1 MKNFSI
7 TLYAF
12 HLRHTLAQ
20 TPDQVV
26 KESSLLWDNLADMGV
41 SAFPATSLKDLKSN
55 LICYENGQY
64 TPQKEIGR
72 KTQWLTNSQHLDLG
86 SFSTT
91 DGFKIN
97 INLQPFLLNDT
108 YAVDLTLFPESA
120 NIDINVPQIQHFKPS
135 CFLPSQIQASLG
147 QTLWIYGEVD
157 ANNTHQDCQLL
168 AEKIANALVAA
179 TNLNPVFTDS
189 GELFASSLF
198 IYQANDP
205 NEPNNPVKQCQILI
219 LLNNQQANTVQL
231 IVDAGEWVLKL
242 LCCYHKIL
250 FVNYQASQS
259 YSNARSIY
267 SYLENKIQEFQ
278 TLISNPK
285 TQISDL
291 KKLLS
296 EIPQKSFDY
305 TRCLQDLQTHNTSI
319 QTNIKNYRTCLN
331 KITAI
336 NNQTSPQ
343 FWQDFLDKECKKLQE
358 QIQTDINYLTPGQEL
373 FGQFVDTIRGI
384 VETEQT
390 ESDRS
395 LERTVQVLGIGFGGG
410 AIFSGIIVQHIDK
423 INQPIPIISPQTPLN
438 PFLASLVLS
447 IIATIGCTFIAM
459 LGIWITKRKL

>member
-26 KESSLLWDNLADMGV
+26 KESSLLWDNLADMGA

-72 KTQWLTNSQHLDLG
+72 KTQWLTNSQDLDLG

-97 INLQPFLLNDT
+97 GNLQPFLLNDT
-108 YAVDLTLFPESA
+108 YAVDLTLLPESA

-157 ANNTHQDCQLL
+157 ANEDCKLL
-168 AEKIANALVAA
+168 SEQIANALVAG
-179 TNLNPVFTDS
+179 TKLNPVFRDS

-198 IYQANDP
+198 IYQANDL

-231 IVDAGEWVLKL
+231 IGDAYDWLRDL

-259 YSNARSIY
+259 YSDARSIY

-296 EIPQKSFDY
+296 EIPKRSFDY
-305 TRCLQDLQTHNTSI
+305 TRCLQDLQIHNTSI
-319 QTNIKNYRTCLN
+319 QTNIKNYRICLN

-336 NNQTSPQ
+336 NNQSHNQTSLK
-343 FWQDFLDKECKKLQE
+343 FWQDFLDKECEKLQE

-384 VETEQT
+384 VEIEQAK
-390 ESDRS
+390 SDRS
-395 LERTVQVLGIGFGGG
+395 LETTVQVLGIGFGGG
-410 AIFSGIIVQHIDK
+410 AIFSGIITTHIDK
-423 INQPIPIISPQTPLN
+423 INQPLLPKN
-438 PFLASLVLS
+438 PFLASLILS
-447 IIATIGCTFIAM
+447 IIATIGCTLLAM
-459 LGIWITKRKL
+459 LGIWIKKRKL

>member
-259 YSNARSIY
+259 YQDARTVY
-267 SYLENKIQEFQ
+267 SYLEKKIQEFQ

-305 TRCLQDLQTHNTSI
+305 TLCLQDLQIHNTSI
-319 QTNIKNYRTCLN
+319 QTNIKNYRICLN

>member
-26 KESSLLWDNLADMGV
+26 KESSLLWDNLADMGA

-72 KTQWLTNSQHLDLG
+72 KTQWLTNSQDLDLG

-91 DGFKIN
+91 DGFKIKG
-97 INLQPFLLNDT
+97 NLQPFLLNDT
-108 YAVDLTLFPESA
+108 YAVDLTLLPELA

-157 ANNTHQDCQLL
+157 ANEDCKLL
-168 AEKIANALVAA
+168 SEQIANALVAG
-179 TNLNPVFTDS
+179 TKLNPVFRDS

-198 IYQANDP
+198 IYQANDL

-231 IVDAGEWVLKL
+231 IGDAYDWLRDL

-259 YSNARSIY
+259 YSDARSIY

-296 EIPQKSFDY
+296 EIPKRSFDY
-305 TRCLQDLQTHNTSI
+305 TRCLQDLQIHNTSI
-319 QTNIKNYRTCLN
+319 QTNFKNYRICLN

-336 NNQTSPQ
+336 NNQSHNQTSLK
-343 FWQDFLDKECKKLQE
+343 FWQDFLDKECEKLQE

-373 FGQFVDTIRGI
+373 FGQFVETIRGI
-384 VETEQT
+384 VEIEQAK
-390 ESDRS
+390 SDRS
-395 LERTVQVLGIGFGGG
+395 LETTVQVLGIGLGGG
-410 AIFSGIIVQHIDK
+410 AIFSGIIVQHIGT
-423 INQPIPIISPQTPLN
+423 INQPLLPKN

-447 IIATIGCTFIAM
+447 IIATIVCTLLAM
-459 LGIWITKRKL
+459 LGIWIKKRKL

>member
-1 MKNFSI
+1 M
-7 TLYAF
+7 
-12 HLRHTLAQ
+12 
-20 TPDQVV
+20 
-26 KESSLLWDNLADMGV
+26 
-41 SAFPATSLKDLKSN
+41 
-55 LICYENGQY
+55 
-64 TPQKEIGR
+64 
-72 KTQWLTNSQHLDLG
+72 
-86 SFSTT
+86 
-91 DGFKIN
+91 
-97 INLQPFLLNDT
+97 
-108 YAVDLTLFPESA
+108 
-120 NIDINVPQIQHFKPS
+120 
-135 CFLPSQIQASLG
+135 
-147 QTLWIYGEVD
+147 
-157 ANNTHQDCQLL
+157 
-168 AEKIANALVAA
+168 
-179 TNLNPVFTDS
+179 
-189 GELFASSLF
+189 
-198 IYQANDP
+198 
-205 NEPNNPVKQCQILI
+205 I

-259 YSNARSIY
+259 YQDARTVY
-267 SYLENKIQEFQ
+267 SYLEKKIQEFQ

-343 FWQDFLDKECKKLQE
+343 FWQDFLDKECKKLQK

-373 FGQFVDTIRGI
+373 FGQFVETIRGI

>member
-12 HLRHTLAQ
+12 HLRHTLAH
-20 TPDQVV
+20 TPDQVL
-26 KESSLLWDNLADMGV
+26 ENANLLWDKLTKIGV
-41 SAFPATSLKDLKSN
+41 DSFPSTSLQDIKSQ
-55 LICYENGQY
+55 LICYENGKY
-64 TPQKEIGR
+64 EPQKEVGR
-72 KTQWLTNSQHLDLG
+72 KTEWLTNSKDLDLG

-108 YAVDLTLFPESA
+108 YAVDLTLLPESA

-135 CFLPSQIQASLG
+135 CFLPSEIQASLG

-157 ANNTHQDCQLL
+157 ANEDCKLL
-168 AEKIANALVAA
+168 SEKIANALVAG
-179 TNLNPVFTDS
+179 TNLNPVSTHS

-259 YSNARSIY
+259 YQDARTVY
-267 SYLENKIQEFQ
+267 SYLEKKIQEFQ

-296 EIPQKSFDY
+296 EILQKSFDY
-305 TRCLQDLQTHNTSI
+305 TLCLQDLQIHNTSI
-319 QTNIKNYRTCLN
+319 QTNIRNYQICLN

-343 FWQDFLDKECKKLQE
+343 FWQNFLDKECQKWQE

-384 VETEQT
+384 VETQQS

-395 LERTVQVLGIGFGGG
+395 LETTVQVLGIGFGGG
-410 AIFSGIIVQHIDK
+410 AIFSGIITTHIDK
-423 INQPIPIISPQTPLN
+423 INSPLLPKN
-438 PFLASLVLS
+438 YFSASLILS
-447 IIATIGCTFIAM
+447 IIAT
-459 LGIWITKRKL
+459 LGWTLLVWLVIWIKKRK

>member
-12 HLRHTLAQ
+12 HLRHTLAH
-20 TPDQVV
+20 TPDKVL
-26 KESSLLWDNLADMGV
+26 ENAHLLWDNLADMGV

-72 KTQWLTNSQHLDLG
+72 KTQWLTNSQDLDLG

-97 INLQPFLLNDT
+97 GNLQPFLLNDT
-108 YAVDLTLFPESA
+108 YAVDLTLLPESA

-157 ANNTHQDCQLL
+157 ANEDCKLL
-168 AEKIANALVAA
+168 SEQIANALVAG
-179 TNLNPVFTDS
+179 TNLNPVFRDS

-198 IYQANDP
+198 IYQANDL

-231 IVDAGEWVLKL
+231 IGDAYDWLRDL

-259 YSNARSIY
+259 YSDARSIY

-278 TLISNPK
+278 SLISNPK

-296 EIPQKSFDY
+296 EIPKRSFDY
-305 TRCLQDLQTHNTSI
+305 TRCLQDLQIHNTSI
-319 QTNIKNYRTCLN
+319 QTNIKNYRICLN

-336 NNQTSPQ
+336 NNQSHNQTSLK
-343 FWQDFLDKECKKLQE
+343 FWQDFLDKECEKLQE

-373 FGQFVDTIRGI
+373 FGQFVETIRGI
-384 VETEQT
+384 VEIEQAK
-390 ESDRS
+390 SDRS
-395 LERTVQVLGIGFGGG
+395 LETTVQVLGIGFGGG
-410 AIFSGIIVQHIDK
+410 AIFSGIIVQHIGT
-423 INQPIPIISPQTPLN
+423 INQPLLPKN
-438 PFLASLVLS
+438 PFLASLILS
-447 IIATIGCTFIAM
+447 IIATIGCTLLAM
-459 LGIWITKRKL
+459 LGIWIKKRKL